1 MTHCLQMWQAVRPVA
16 AAGGGAGGSGAGF
29 DQPLVG
35 ELDMSEWPSQQ
46 AMMGLKNLF
55 LKLEGVIANIKFSP
69 GTSGFSR
76 KGSYIFK
83 MLNDAGAS
91 FSQWDELNSLLK
103 VSFLATHLDVCRALS
118 LLELSRTP
126 SLYIY
131 VKPFPPL
138 VFPFT
143 YALASSVPFLSLSL
157 SLSLLLSPSLSLSL
171 ALSLLLS
178 PSLALSLLLS
188 LSLSP
193 SLSLSRRSLSSSSS
207 PSPPPLR
214 ARETGH
220 PKSVHDVEATRR
232 AQLPRFASQSVGDRL
247 HAGAG
252 SGRSILLRTRPRAF
266 RDQEE
271 EHGRRRKSSGWI
283 WWRGTEAGWE
293 ANAC

>member
-1 MTHCLQMWQAVRPVA
+1 MWQAVRPVA

-103 VSFLATHLDVCRALS
+103 VGFLVTHLDVCRALS

-126 SLYIY
+126 
-131 VKPFPPL
+131 
-138 VFPFT
+138 
-143 YALASSVPFLSLSL
+143 
-157 SLSLLLSPSLSLSL
+157 
-171 ALSLLLS
+171 
-178 PSLALSLLLS
+178 
-188 LSLSP
+188 
-193 SLSLSRRSLSSSSS
+193 
-207 PSPPPLR
+207 
-214 ARETGH
+214 
-220 PKSVHDVEATRR
+220 
-232 AQLPRFASQSVGDRL
+232 
-247 HAGAG
+247 
-252 SGRSILLRTRPRAF
+252 
-266 RDQEE
+266 
-271 EHGRRRKSSGWI
+271 
-283 WWRGTEAGWE
+283 
-293 ANAC
+293 

>member
-1 MTHCLQMWQAVRPVA
+1 MGQNVDEMSAPKSIYVQVTFIFNISIYVQVTHCLQMWQAVRPVA

-103 VSFLATHLDVCRALS
+103 VSFLVTHLDVCRALS

-131 VKPFPPL
+131 
-138 VFPFT
+138 T
-143 YALASSVPFLSLSL
+143 
-157 SLSLLLSPSLSLSL
+157 
-171 ALSLLLS
+171 
-178 PSLALSLLLS
+178 
-188 LSLSP
+188 
-193 SLSLSRRSLSSSSS
+193 
-207 PSPPPLR
+207 
-214 ARETGH
+214 
-220 PKSVHDVEATRR
+220 
-232 AQLPRFASQSVGDRL
+232 
-247 HAGAG
+247 
-252 SGRSILLRTRPRAF
+252 
-266 RDQEE
+266 
-271 EHGRRRKSSGWI
+271 
-283 WWRGTEAGWE
+283 
-293 ANAC
+293 